1 MRVVPKGLS
10 WRDVTEERPQSSPG
24 FSQPAGVWIFN
35 GRKLERDVS
44 PPFAESSAIFRRRPA
59 QKKMPTKAI

>member
-1 MRVVPKGLS
+1 MERRSPRTALNRVLDS
-10 WRDVTEERPQSSPG
+10 ASLLE
-24 FSQPAGVWIFN
+24 FWIFS

-59 QKKMPTKAI
+59 QKKIPAKAI